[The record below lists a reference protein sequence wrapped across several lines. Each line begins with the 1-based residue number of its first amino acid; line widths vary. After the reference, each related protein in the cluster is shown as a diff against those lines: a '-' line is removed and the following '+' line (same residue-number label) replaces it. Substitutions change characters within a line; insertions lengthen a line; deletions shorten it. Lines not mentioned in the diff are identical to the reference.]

1 MDMDSG
7 VVPYIE
13 EGFASSEFVEAW
25 QSAVC
30 DCEQIRCYFSWVFV
44 EDLKLHSAIM
54 QLDI

>member
-1 MDMDSG
+1 MDSG

-30 DCEQIRCYFSWVFV
+30 DCEQIGCCLSWVFV
-44 EDLKLHSAIM
+44 EDLKLHSAIG

>member
-30 DCEQIRCYFSWVFV
+30 DCEQIGCYT
-44 EDLKLHSAIM
+44 L
-54 QLDI
+54 QLGSSTYKMHCTG